1 MELCDSVGTLKG
13 IGPKKQE
20 ILENAGICTLEDLL
34 YLFPRKYEDRRN
46 LTALKDVKPGS
57 DYLVR
62 GVVIQKRVSGNPY
75 NRKAPLNVLFTDE
88 TGVMGAVFFGGRFLA
103 GAFKEG
109 ESYTFYGRVSS
120 NMDRLQMIHPE
131 FHKEGADD
139 DVRGIVPI
147 YPQIQGISQNEIR
160 KLQIT
165 AAPLAAEIEE
175 WLPEKLVRENRLA
188 SPAFAIENIHFPKDG
203 KAVLAGKFRLI
214 FDELITLETG
224 LFYMR
229 NDQRKDTGG
238 ITIDTS
244 MDREFLGI
252 LPFKLTEGQQSA
264 WQDMKSDLETDKVM
278 NRLIQGDVGSGKT
291 AMAELAMYCA
301 ARNGYQ
307 SVMMAPTELLAR
319 QHYLTLSNDFS
330 KLGISVGLLCSSM
343 KQAEKKSVLDD
354 LKSGKIQILTGTHA
368 VIQPEVE
375 YSDLGLVITDEQ
387 HRFGVRQRSLLSKKG
402 NNPNIL
408 VMTATPIP
416 RTLAVIIYG
425 DLDISQIRTMPAGR
439 KPVKTVKVLP
449 EERKKMYDFVRRQL
463 SEHRQAYVVAPLI
476 EESDKIDAKSA
487 DELYKELKSDFKGY
501 KVAMIHGA
509 MKQDDKDEI
518 MAAFAAG
525 DIDVLV
531 STVVIEVGINVANAT
546 VMVIENCER
555 FGLAQLHQLRGRV
568 GRGSEQS
575 YCFLV
580 SETDSEVAE
589 ARCQIMCQTTDGFEI
604 AEQDLELRGPG
615 EIFGTRQH
623 GLPELHISD
632 LVRHAD
638 VLEKAKDAAKSVID
652 TDPALTLP
660 ENRELKR
667 RVEKMFGEDVKLE
680 L

>member
-165 AAPLAAEIEE
+165 AVPLAAEIEE

-229 NDQRKDTGG
+229 NDQRKDTN
-238 ITIDTS
+238 
-244 MDREFLGI
+244 
-252 LPFKLTEGQQSA
+252 K
-264 WQDMKSDLETDKVM
+264 
-278 NRLIQGDVGSGKT
+278 
-291 AMAELAMYCA
+291 
-301 ARNGYQ
+301 
-307 SVMMAPTELLAR
+307 
-319 QHYLTLSNDFS
+319 
-330 KLGISVGLLCSSM
+330 GISHKCVGCSVN
-343 KQAEKKSVLDD
+343 VLG
-354 LKSGKIQILTGTHA
+354 LRGNVFGCLF
-368 VIQPEVE
+368 VQPE
-375 YSDLGLVITDEQ
+375 
-387 HRFGVRQRSLLSKKG
+387 
-402 NNPNIL
+402 
-408 VMTATPIP
+408 
-416 RTLAVIIYG
+416 
-425 DLDISQIRTMPAGR
+425 SQ
-439 KPVKTVKVLP
+439 
-449 EERKKMYDFVRRQL
+449 E
-463 SEHRQAYVVAPLI
+463 
-476 EESDKIDAKSA
+476 
-487 DELYKELKSDFKGY
+487 
-501 KVAMIHGA
+501 
-509 MKQDDKDEI
+509 
-518 MAAFAAG
+518 
-525 DIDVLV
+525 
-531 STVVIEVGINVANAT
+531 
-546 VMVIENCER
+546 C
-555 FGLAQLHQLRGRV
+555 
-568 GRGSEQS
+568 
-575 YCFLV
+575 
-580 SETDSEVAE
+580 
-589 ARCQIMCQTTDGFEI
+589 
-604 AEQDLELRGPG
+604 
-615 EIFGTRQH
+615 
-623 GLPELHISD
+623 
-632 LVRHAD
+632 
-638 VLEKAKDAAKSVID
+638 KDAGCNG
-652 TDPALTLP
+652 T
-660 ENRELKR
+660 
-667 RVEKMFGEDVKLE
+667 
-680 L
+680 